1 MSETG
6 VTADSRRERLE
17 RYLRERAAD
26 GEQYVKSKFIAD
38 DLEMSASEVGA
49 LLPEVDEA
57 TDGLTVEKWGYS
69 SATTWRV
76 VADD

>member
-1 MSETG
+1 MSETS

-17 RYLRERAAD
+17 RYLRERATD

-57 TDGLTVEKWGYS
+57 TETLTVEKWGYS